1 MRPGRSEVV
10 MSLLGTL
17 QTLKATG
24 DGMFPPCVDVSF
36 EVQGETLPR
45 DYAPVLKLAVLTALP
60 WLADEPLAGV
70 HAVRAP
76 LTDLGLVLSRR
87 ARLQLR
93 VSAERADA
101 VRALSGQRLNLGA
114 ATLGIGA
121 ATVKPVQPFATLRA
135 AMVVSRF
142 DDEQAFVD
150 DVEMQLEVLGI
161 KGEVICGKPAVV
173 SRGER
178 QSPALAGFAVVVH
191 ELSIS
196 HSLRLQT
203 VGLGPERML
212 GCGLFV
218 HHKIIEG
225 LDAYPE

>member
-1 MRPGRSEVV
+1 

-17 QTLKATG
+17 QTLNASG
-24 DGMFPPCVDVSF
+24 GGADAPCVDVAF
-36 EVQGETLPR
+36 ELRGDILPR
-45 DYAPVLKLAVLTALP
+45 DYAPLLKRAVLHALP
-60 WLADEPLAGV
+60 WMEKDPLAGI

-76 LTDLGLVLSRR
+76 LTDAGLVLSRR

-93 VSAERADA
+93 VGAAQGDA
-101 VRALSGQRLNLGA
+101 ASALSGKTLMVGDA
-114 ATLGIGA
+114 SLGIGA
-121 ATVKPVQPFATLRA
+121 VTLKPVQPFATLRA

-150 DVEMQLEVLGI
+150 DVEMQLEVLDI
-161 KGEVICGKPAVV
+161 KGEVICGKPATV
-173 SRGER
+173 SHGDRPM
-178 QSPALAGFAVVVH
+178 SNLSGFAVVVH
-191 ELSIS
+191 GLSIP
-196 HSLRLQT
+196 HSLRLQA
-203 VGLGPERML
+203 VGLGAERML

>member
-1 MRPGRSEVV
+1 MA

-17 QTLKATG
+17 QTLTATG
-24 DGMFPPCVDVSF
+24 DGVLPPCVDMAF
-36 EVQGETLPR
+36 EVQGDYLPR
-45 DYAPVLKLAVLTALP
+45 DYAPALRLAVLAALP
-60 WLADEPLAGV
+60 WMADEPLAGV

-76 LTDLGLVLSRR
+76 LTDVGLVLSRR

-93 VSAERADA
+93 VSADRVDA
-101 VRALSGQRLNLGA
+101 VRALSGQRLTIGA
-114 ATLGIGA
+114 ALLGVGA

-161 KGEVICGKPAVV
+161 KGDVICGKPAAV
-173 SRGER
+173 SRGEH
-178 QSPALAGFAVVVH
+178 SGSALNGFAVVVH
-191 ELSIS
+191 DLSIP